1 MPLKVLIALLTLIAA
16 PLLLLGWVSASTM
29 RADRSTAQRQIEA
42 VLRSRLKEID
52 TSVQPLFDEIATMLT
67 GQARLAIDQDAAS
80 GDLQHGELTRFQ
92 RSQPLVQRAIIVNP
106 RGMMIYPPP
115 PPSSSDPSRIE
126 EYAALKALAVSRPR
140 RSTED
145 TSVQA
150 KPDDRSMSAA
160 QQTAVPS
167 SRLSAPVYHVW
178 YRDEG
183 TQLSLWWYQEN
194 GSAVGVMLAR
204 SRWMAE
210 LMTRLPNTPLPTIQA
225 ANRSNYK
232 NLSVEIKPT
241 RDTIEARA
249 PVEAIALYDE
259 SNRLIYRWGDDIDLS
274 KTAETQLGL
283 SEPLSSWNLKYYA
296 ARPLTNPVRFTGL
309 YAAITGLGIV
319 LFALGAYVL
328 TNLQRQ
334 IRLAKSRV
342 TFAGQVSHELRT
354 PLTNLRLYTELAQA
368 DLQSTDNK
376 ASERIAARLAII
388 DGESRRLSRLVS
400 GVMEVIR
407 EDEGKRPLRPLTQ
420 NADKVIDDVIEQF
433 LPSYEAASIRI
444 ERHRGANQSIGFDAD
459 CLDVILVNLLS
470 NIEKYAA
477 SGGLAKIESFLKNDN
492 LGVRVCDHG
501 PGIASRHHKHVFK
514 AFRRLDD
521 SISAPSGTGIGLTIA
536 RRLARRHGGDVKIV
550 PSTKGVC
557 FEVTIRVSNENVEQ
571 DPGIASC
578 N

>member
-1 MPLKVLIALLTLIAA
+1 MPLKILIALLTLIAA

-67 GQARLAIDQDAAS
+67 GQVRMAIDQDTS
-80 GDLQHGELTRFQ
+80 NGDLQHGELTRFE

-115 PPSSSDPSRIE
+115 PPINSEPERIE
-126 EYAALKALAVSRPR
+126 EYAALTALAASRPR
-140 RSTED
+140 RVSDDNRQSQT
-145 TSVQA
+145 
-150 KPDDRSMSAA
+150 PDRSNAA
-160 QQTAVPS
+160 SQQPAIPS

-183 TQLSLWWYQEN
+183 TQLSLWWHQED
-194 GSAVGVMLAR
+194 GAAVGVMLSR

-225 ANRSNYK
+225 AAQSRYK
-232 NLSVEIKPT
+232 NLSSELKYTPDPI
-241 RDTIEARA
+241 
-249 PVEAIALYDE
+249 EAIALYDE

-274 KTAETQLGL
+274 KSAETELAL

-296 ARPLTNPVRFTGL
+296 AQPLTIPVRFTGL
-309 YAAITGLGIV
+309 YAAVAGLGIV

-334 IRLAKSRV
+334 IRLAKNRV

-354 PLTNLRLYTELAQA
+354 PLTNIRLYTELAQA
-368 DLQSTDNK
+368 DLQSADDK
-376 ASERIAARLAII
+376 ATTRIAARLAII
-388 DGESRRLSRLVS
+388 DSESRRLSRLVS

-407 EDEGKRPLRPLTQ
+407 EDEGKRPLRLLAQ
-420 NADKVIDDVIEQF
+420 NADDVIDDVLEQF

-444 ERHRGANQSIGFDAD
+444 ERHRGANQSIVFDAD

-477 SGGLAKIESFLKNDN
+477 SGGLAKIESFLQSDN
-492 LGVRVCDHG
+492 LCVRVCDHG
-501 PGIASRHHKHVFK
+501 PGISSRHHKHVFK

-536 RRLARRHGGDVKIV
+536 RRVARRHGGDVKIV
-550 PSTKGVC
+550 PAAKGVC
-557 FEVTIRVSNENVEQ
+557 FEVTIRVSMANAEQ
-571 DPGIASC
+571 VLGIASC

>member
-67 GQARLAIDQDAAS
+67 SQVRLAIDQDAAS
-80 GDLQHGELTRFQ
+80 GDLQHGELARFQ
-92 RSQPLVQRAIIVNP
+92 RGQPLVQRAIIVNP

-115 PPSSSDPSRIE
+115 PPNNSQSDRIE
-126 EYAALKALAVSRPR
+126 EYAALKTLAMSRPR
-140 RSTED
+140 RASED
-145 TSVQA
+145 SSVQA
-150 KPDDRSMSAA
+150 ISVDQSKAAA
-160 QQTAVPS
+160 QQASAQP
-167 SRLSAPVYHVW
+167 SRLSAPVYHIW

-183 TQLSLWWYQEN
+183 TQLSLWWYQES
-194 GSAVGVMLAR
+194 GSAIGVMLAR

-210 LMTRLPNTPLPTIQA
+210 LMTRLPNTPLPIIQVA
-225 ANRSNYK
+225 AQSIYK
-232 NLSVEIKPT
+232 NLSGERRPT
-241 RDTIEARA
+241 PD

-259 SNRLIYRWGDDIDLS
+259 SNRLVYRWGDDIDLS
-274 KTAETQLGL
+274 KTPETQLEL

-334 IRLAKSRV
+334 IRLAKNRV

-354 PLTNLRLYTELAQA
+354 PLTNIRLYTELAQA
-368 DLQSTDNK
+368 DLQSTDNTT
-376 ASERIAARLAII
+376 SERIAARLAII

-407 EDEGKRPLRPLTQ
+407 EDEGKRPLRLLAQ

-444 ERHRGANQSIGFDAD
+444 ERHRGANQSIVFDAD

-477 SGGLAKIESFLKNDN
+477 AGGLAKIESFLRSDN
-492 LGVRVCDHG
+492 LCVRVCDHG
-501 PGIASRHHKHVFK
+501 PGIASRHHQHVFK

-557 FEVTIRVSNENVEQ
+557 FEVTIRVSLEN
-571 DPGIASC
+571 A
-578 N
+578 